1 MESFDRHGHLTDAA
15 LTALVRGDEALD
27 ELTRLELAEHLAFC
41 DRCLE
46 RYTETLAEA
55 DLLTP
60 EHTCRETLWG
70 RVRARTLR
78 LITSRYATA
87 AAAVAL
93 ALTMLWGGRLLPDR
107 ALPPEGETPLPERI
121 EETVTAW
128 AQWPRA
134 LTEALSGLTDFLDH
148 PGAPAPAEQGGHQP

>member
-93 ALTMLWGGRLLPDR
+93 ALTMLWGGRLIPDR
-107 ALPPEGETPLPERI
+107 PLPPEDGLPQRV
-121 EETVTAW
+121 EEAAEAW
-128 AQWPRA
+128 ARWPRA
-134 LTEALSGLTDFLDH
+134 LTEAVSGLTDFMDNF
-148 PGAPAPAEQGGHQP
+148 GAPAPTEQGGHQP

>member
-1 MESFDRHGHLTDAA
+1 MEHFDRHGHLTDGA
-15 LTALVRGDEALD
+15 LTALIRGGETLD

-60 EHTCRETLWG
+60 EHTCREPLWG
-70 RVRARTLR
+70 RVRARPLR

-87 AAAVAL
+87 VAAVAL

-128 AQWPRA
+128 AQWPRT
-134 LTEALSGLTDFLDH
+134 LTEAISGLADFLDH

>member
-1 MESFDRHGHLTDAA
+1 MEHFDRHGHLTDGA
-15 LTALVRGDEALD
+15 LTALIRGDETLD

-46 RYTETLAEA
+46 RYTEKLAEA

-70 RVRARTLR
+70 RIRARTLR

-93 ALTMLWGGRLLPDR
+93 ALTMLWGGTLFRDQAVIPGDR
-107 ALPPEGETPLPERI
+107 GRVLEAV
-121 EETVTAW
+121 EEVMTSWT
-128 AQWPRA
+128 QWPQA
-134 LTEALSGLTDFLDH
+134 LTGAFSQLADSFDH
-148 PGAPAPAEQGGHQP
+148 PGADAPATQGGGYS